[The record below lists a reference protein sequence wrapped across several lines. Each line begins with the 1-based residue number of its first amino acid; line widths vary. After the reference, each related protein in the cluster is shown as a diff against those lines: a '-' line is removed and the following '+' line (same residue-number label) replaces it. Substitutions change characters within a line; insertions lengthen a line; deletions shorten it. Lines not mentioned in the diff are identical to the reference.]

1 MVTTEGNTVIQVR
14 SSCSCMFARNFDY
27 HYLRRSQPR
36 SKPSTY
42 PEKVLL
48 GLVGNGWEWG
58 LLELSL
64 PSGNLT

>member
-48 GLVGNGWEWG
+48 VLSREWMG
-58 LLELSL
+58 MGVAGIIITLW
-64 PSGNLT
+64 